1 MRLLIIILLTTFNYC
16 LGQQKIPFPKIVPV
30 KLIVYPYQDKK
41 PIVYI
46 RPDFI
51 SAKQGF
57 VCKQEWKFEKKTRIP
72 LRVRVGSLD
81 YVNKLEGK

>member
-1 MRLLIIILLTTFNYC
+1 MRLLPFIFLISVNYG

-57 VCKQEWKFEKKTRIP
+57 VCKQEWKFEKKTRVP

>member
-1 MRLLIIILLTTFNYC
+1 MRLLLIIFLISVNYC
-16 LGQQKIPFPKIVPV
+16 FGQPKIPIPKIVPF
-30 KLIVYPYQDKK
+30 KSIVNPYQGKK
-41 PIVYI
+41 QIVYI